1 MIEASMVFDK
11 AKTTKIASTMGWVA
25 IVLSVLLLIFSGA
38 NRLAS
43 VTQDPAT
50 ADAFDIRYIQHPWVT
65 LLHIVP
71 GVLFLSLGPLQFVAR
86 IRRRRISVHR
96 GLGRILVVSAAI
108 SGVLALVVN
117 FLFPAAGGISTQSA
131 TAFFGVIFLFS
142 LAKAFRH
149 ILKKQVTQHRE
160 WMIRTFAL
168 AMAVATQRVF
178 LVLLIAVTGLGL
190 EEVFGAAFWLA
201 FSLNLLVAEVWINY
215 TRRTVSIN

>member
-1 MIEASMVFDK
+1 MVFGK

-25 IVLSVLLLIFSGA
+25 IVLSVLIMLFSGA

-43 VTQDPAT
+43 LPQDPAI
-50 ADAFDIRYIQHPWVT
+50 ADAFDVRYIQHPWVT

-71 GVLFLSLGPLQFVAR
+71 GVLFLSLGPFQFVAR

-96 GLGRILVVSAAI
+96 GMGRFLVVSAAI

-142 LAKAFRH
+142 LAKAFHH
-149 ILKKQVTQHRE
+149 IRRKEVTQHRE
-160 WMIRTFAL
+160 WMIRTFSL
-168 AMAVATQRVF
+168 AMAVATERVL
-178 LVLLIAVTGLGL
+178 LVLLIAVTGLDL
-190 EEVFGAAFWLA
+190 EEVFGASFWLA
-201 FSLNLLVAEVWINY
+201 FSINLLVAEVWINY